1 MDDHSDDELQRIG
14 KARDAEARWAPIIDS
29 LVNHVGHNVA
39 VQITRRDVVKWTDHL
54 LETLSPKTV
63 RDSYLATAR
72 AAFSWAVDKIDLK
85 LNPFAGIRVRLT
97 KKLRTREKGFRLDEA
112 QAILKASRAYK
123 GSVKEHPKM
132 TAAKQW
138 CRSWRPI
145 PGARRGDMPVA
156 RRGRPTRR
164 WHPVRPDNSRR
175 RHREVGTLSG
185 CSNSRPTRR
194 TGLHRV
200 CEEERVWP
208 AVLSCWSETRE
219 DISSRNRRS
228 PSGKWVRSLGVIPP
242 QVQPSHA
249 WRHRLKTV
257 GRELGADPRVLDA
270 IQGHASPTAGDDYGD
285 VTLAAKLLLIK
296 RLPQYD
302 VDQCIR

>member
-1 MDDHSDDELQRIG
+1 M
-14 KARDAEARWAPIIDS
+14 
-29 LVNHVGHNVA
+29 NHVGHNVA

-156 RRGRPTRR
+156 RRGRPT
-164 WHPVRPDNSRR
+164 
-175 RHREVGTLSG
+175 
-185 CSNSRPTRR
+185 
-194 TGLHRV
+194 
-200 CEEERVWP
+200 
-208 AVLSCWSETRE
+208 
-219 DISSRNRRS
+219 
-228 PSGKWVRSLGVIPP
+228 
-242 QVQPSHA
+242 
-249 WRHRLKTV
+249 
-257 GRELGADPRVLDA
+257 
-270 IQGHASPTAGDDYGD
+270 
-285 VTLAAKLLLIK
+285 
-296 RLPQYD
+296 
-302 VDQCIR
+302 